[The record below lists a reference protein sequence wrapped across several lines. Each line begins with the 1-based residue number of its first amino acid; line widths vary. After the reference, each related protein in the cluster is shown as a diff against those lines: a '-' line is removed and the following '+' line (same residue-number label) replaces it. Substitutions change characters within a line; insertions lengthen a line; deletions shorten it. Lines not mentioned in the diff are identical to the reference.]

1 MSTSLLPVAAALVL
15 ASATAAPALTLSSD
29 DLTPGA
35 PMPQAQIYR
44 RCGGQNVSQ
53 SLAWRGA
60 PTATKSFVLT
70 MVDMDVK
77 PSLWSHWV
85 VADLPPSATFL
96 PRGLKTL
103 PAGAH
108 AVVSNFGDAAY
119 DGPCPP
125 PGTGVHHYQIIVWA
139 LPTATVSITP
149 DQHADELLAKL
160 AATALAHASLTAT
173 AAARD

>member
-1 MSTSLLPVAAALVL
+1 LSPPVLPLAISLVL
-15 ASATAAPALTLSSD
+15 ASAAAAPALTLSSD

-35 PMPQAQIYR
+35 PMPKAQIYP
-44 RCGGQNVSQ
+44 RCGGQNVSP

-60 PTATKSFVLT
+60 PTGTKSFVLT
-70 MVDMDVK
+70 MVDLDVQ
-77 PSLWSHWV
+77 PALWSHWV

-103 PAGAH
+103 PGDARG
-108 AVVSNFGDAAY
+108 VVSDFGDAAY

-125 PGTGVHHYQIIVWA
+125 PGTGVHHYQITLWA
-139 LPTATVSITP
+139 MSTATVSITP
-149 DQHADELLAKL
+149 DQPADELLAKL
-160 AATALAHASLTAT
+160 TASALAHASLTTT